1 MCVHKVHESILYKYV
16 LQLGITHRTVQ
27 RTHTESQRANM
38 FNNYE
43 IIFISFLFSMNI
55 DYSYVRE

>member
-1 MCVHKVHESILYKYV
+1 MCVHPVHESILYKYV

-27 RTHTESQRANM
+27 RTHTEPQRANM

-55 DYSYVRE
+55 D